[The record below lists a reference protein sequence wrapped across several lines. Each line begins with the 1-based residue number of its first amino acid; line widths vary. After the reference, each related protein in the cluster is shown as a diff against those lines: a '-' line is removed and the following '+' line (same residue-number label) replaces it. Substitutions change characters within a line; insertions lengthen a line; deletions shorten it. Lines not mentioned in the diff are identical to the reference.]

1 MITENEN
8 LESTADDSNSTNL
21 VENIEQVEQQNDF
34 QIKEVTNE
42 QEDSFLNRAFNESE
56 NLENTNEQEETQE
69 QEQQEEHQEE
79 EQEQEEEDEYDVVD
93 LDENLA
99 FEFLKKAKGLEVES
113 FEDLLKP
120 KESRKLSPELEKF
133 IEYTEKTGN
142 SNYNDFLATQK
153 DWTQEPKENVL
164 KSFLKAENPTLN
176 DKQIEFLYNRNYN
189 YDEEYDEEDVVM
201 ERQINIEKDYQ
212 KGLSLLEKQKQEF
225 MVVKGLEE
233 TIPEE
238 YREAK
243 SFYDKQQENEKLFQE
258 NRTEYLSK
266 VESVFNNDF
275 KGFDVTI
282 GNEKLAIKPENISE
296 AKTHVS
302 DLSNFNNKFFDE
314 KTGKIK
320 DIQGLSKAV
329 YFAMNPDKVAEHFFN
344 LGKAKYAE
352 NEDKLSKNITTTS
365 RNVAPRMGSGNITVK
380 EV

>member
-1 MITENEN
+1 MDIENEN
-8 LESTADDSNSTNL
+8 LDNTSDVVDS
-21 VENIEQVEQQNDF
+21 VETTDVAEQNNDF
-34 QIKEVTNE
+34 VIKEVTNDE
-42 QEDSFLNRAFNESE
+42 EDSFLNKLVQEES
-56 NLENTNEQEETQE
+56 NLENDDTSDNDTSNDDS
-69 QEQQEEHQEE
+69 
-79 EQEQEEEDEYDVVD
+79 QEQEEEEQQEEDDFDVVD

-99 FEFLKKAKGLEVES
+99 FEFLKKAKGLDVES
-113 FEDLLKP
+113 IDDLLKP
-120 KESRKLSPELEKF
+120 RESRKLSPELEKF

-164 KSFLKAENPTLN
+164 KSFLKTENPTLN
-176 DKQIEFLYNRNYN
+176 EKQIDFLYNKNYN
-189 YDEEYDEEDVVM
+189 YDEEYDDEDVVM

-212 KGLSLLEKQKQEF
+212 KGLSLLEKQKEEF
-225 MVVKGLEE
+225 MVVKGLDE

-258 NRTEYLSK
+258 NRNEYLSK
-266 VESVFNNDF
+266 VESVFGNDF

-282 GNEKLAIKPENISE
+282 GDEKLAIKPENISE

-320 DIQGLSKAV
+320 DINGLSKAV

>member
-1 MITENEN
+1 MDIENEN
-8 LESTADDSNSTNL
+8 LDNTSDVVDS
-21 VENIEQVEQQNDF
+21 VETTDVAEQNNDF
-34 QIKEVTNE
+34 VIKEVTNDE
-42 QEDSFLNRAFNESE
+42 EDSFLNKLVQEES
-56 NLENTNEQEETQE
+56 NLENDDTSDNDTSNDDS
-69 QEQQEEHQEE
+69 
-79 EQEQEEEDEYDVVD
+79 QEQEEEEQQEEDDFDVVD

-99 FEFLKKAKGLEVES
+99 FEFLKKAKGLDVES
-113 FEDLLKP
+113 IDDLLKP
-120 KESRKLSPELEKF
+120 RESRKLSPELEKF

-164 KSFLKAENPTLN
+164 KSFLKTENPTLN
-176 DKQIEFLYNRNYN
+176 EKQIEFLYNKNYN

-212 KGLSLLEKQKQEF
+212 KGLSLLEKQKEEF
-225 MVVKGLEE
+225 MVVKGLDE

-258 NRTEYLSK
+258 NRNEYLSK
-266 VESVFNNDF
+266 VESVFGNDF

-282 GNEKLAIKPENISE
+282 GDEKLAIKPENISE

-320 DIQGLSKAV
+320 DINGLSKAV

>member
-1 MITENEN
+1 MDIENEN
-8 LESTADDSNSTNL
+8 LDNTSDVVDS
-21 VENIEQVEQQNDF
+21 VETTDVAEQNNDF
-34 QIKEVTNE
+34 VIKEVTNDE
-42 QEDSFLNRAFNESE
+42 EDSFLNKLVQEES
-56 NLENTNEQEETQE
+56 NLENDDTSDNDTSNDDSQ
-69 QEQQEEHQEE
+69 
-79 EQEQEEEDEYDVVD
+79 EQEQEEEQQEEDDFDVVD

-99 FEFLKKAKGLEVES
+99 FEFLKKAKGLDVES
-113 FEDLLKP
+113 IEDLLKP
-120 KESRKLSPELEKF
+120 RESRKLSPELEKF

-164 KSFLKAENPTLN
+164 KSFLKTENPTLN
-176 DKQIEFLYNRNYN
+176 EKQIDFLYNKNYN
-189 YDEEYDEEDVVM
+189 YDEEYDDEDVVM

-212 KGLSLLEKQKQEF
+212 KGLSLLEKQKEEF
-225 MVVKGLEE
+225 MVVKGLDE

-258 NRTEYLSK
+258 NRNEYLSK
-266 VESVFNNDF
+266 VESVFGNDF

-282 GNEKLAIKPENISE
+282 GDEKLAIKPENISE

-320 DIQGLSKAV
+320 DINGLSKAV